1 MPGEGWPGSWAVSP
15 RVGDP
20 TGACVM
26 NERFDH
32 LTPAL
37 SGFKHEDLSTCYSSR
52 TGQVLSI
59 FELQYI
65 SLLHQKRKEWSQVT
79 MVQREE
85 AVLVYCVASTH
96 EGGQTRSQAWDREQC
111 PFHSLMT
118 CCVRESHSVLSLW
131 AYASDSG
138 PRKEGTDNWTG
149 AAWEAGLPGSLDKQP
164 RWIPVLKNGLIWDP
178 DNPTAR
184 NETEFR

>member
-59 FELQYI
+59 FELQYF
-65 SLLHQKRKEWSQVT
+65 SATPKAKGVVTSHHGSKGGGCACLLR
-79 MVQREE
+79 
-85 AVLVYCVASTH
+85 
-96 EGGQTRSQAWDREQC
+96 
-111 PFHSLMT
+111 
-118 CCVRESHSVLSLW
+118 
-131 AYASDSG
+131 
-138 PRKEGTDNWTG
+138 
-149 AAWEAGLPGSLDKQP
+149 SLDP
-164 RWIPVLKNGLIWDP
+164 
-178 DNPTAR
+178 
-184 NETEFR
+184 